1 MASPA
6 RRDRLPV
13 ADHRRAR
20 HDYEI
25 LERLEAGI
33 ALTGTEVKSA
43 RAGHVSLAG
52 GFVRFEGRRAWLCG
66 VRIAPYEFGNR
77 FNHDPER
84 PRALLL
90 HQRELAHLSGL
101 TARKGLTVIPLS
113 AYFRKGKFKI
123 ELGLCRGRQSPDKRE
138 LLKRKTAE
146 LEAARAVRNALR

>member
-6 RRDRLPV
+6 RSDRLRV

-25 LERLEAGI
+25 LERSEAGV
-33 ALTGTEVKSA
+33 ALSGTEVKSA

-52 GFVRFEGRRAWLCG
+52 GYVKFEGNRAWLHG
-66 VRIAPYEFGNR
+66 VRIAPYEFGNQ

-84 PRALLL
+84 PRALLM
-90 HQRELAHLSGL
+90 HRREMAHWAGL

-146 LEAARAVRNALR
+146 LEAARAIRAARR